1 MRAIG
6 YDNSQEQQL
15 QGDKNKSFAR
25 TGSIWKKWDLHVHTP
40 ESFYHNY
47 PGSQDEA
54 WEGFLADIENL
65 PEDFKVIGIND
76 YVLVDG
82 YERVLKAKRE
92 QGRLKNIDLILPVVE
107 LRLDKFGGVVQGGK
121 SGKAP
126 SSWSRINIHVIFDQ
140 VDPEF
145 IRQQFISAIASSYRL
160 LPGSSGEGKWNSVIS
175 RQSIKA
181 LGAAIID
188 SVPADKRAE
197 YGSPLIEGFN
207 NLNVS
212 LDGLRK
218 ALENEALKGKF
229 IVAVGKTEWENLKWD
244 DHSIAEKKTLI
255 NNADLVFTAAESP
268 EGHAKARAKLKESAV
283 NSNLLD
289 CSDAHWL
296 STSTDKDRIGN
307 CFTWIKADCTF
318 KGLLQAIEEFEDRI
332 FVGDN
337 PPKRQHVELN
347 RTKFIRSVKVLKKE
361 GSKLPETWFDMELPL
376 NPDLVAIIGNKGS
389 GKSALADIIALA
401 GSTKNHP
408 SFSFLNEAR
417 FRDPRTRLAQHFVGT
432 LFWRDGSE
440 TARDLD
446 KDPEPSKVERV
457 KYLPQSYLET
467 LCNELG
473 GGGSKTFDAEL
484 RKIIYSHVPIEDQ
497 LGQPSMDALLNF
509 KVAEIN
515 KAMDALRA
523 RISVVNAEIVDAET
537 RLFPE
542 FKKSLD
548 ERLVAKQAELASLE
562 ESKPKQVE
570 DPNVSPEALEDST
583 QAVTEI
589 DGLEQQLLSL
599 SKEEAGLRDAK
610 FAAAK
615 KQAVARRI
623 AQALT
628 NQKKQ
633 SDTFEGELKQLLGEL
648 GVDIPLSSLFEV
660 RIDAGPVDDVAKA
673 MQVEVDA
680 IDAKLQSA
688 ELGGI
693 LKQREK
699 LSASIADAKSKLGE
713 RQRLFVLYKEEL
725 TKWEKSKAEIRGPA
739 DKQGTIAWLKAEIG
753 SLAALPHRLQRL
765 KAQRADLSKDIHG
778 LIRSMVD
785 EFQRL
790 YLPVQAF
797 VQSADQMDMNLPL
810 EFHVRIEEAGFQD
823 QFLSKLNRQVR
834 GTFSGIDEGNQL
846 LRRML
851 QEASFA
857 EPDDAIAFAEEI
869 DQTLRSDQREG
880 QGDRDTRLAD
890 QLRKGVEAIEILDY
904 IFGLQ
909 YLSPRYS
916 LTYGGQDIGQ
926 LSPGERGLLLLVFYL
941 LVDKDDIPIV
951 IDQPE
956 ENLDNQ
962 TIYKIL
968 VKCIKKAKE
977 RRQVIMVTHN
987 PNLAVV
993 CDAEQIIYAFRN
1005 TEGIRFEYE
1014 AGAIEQPE
1022 IKNRVVQILEGT
1034 EPAFKN
1040 RQSKYRLQ

>member
-1 MRAIG
+1 MPLTLIG
-6 YDNSQEQQL
+6 STW
-15 QGDKNKSFAR
+15 R
-25 TGSIWKKWDLHVHTP
+25 KWDLHVHTP

-54 WEGFLADIENL
+54 WEAFLADIEAL
-65 PEDFKVIGIND
+65 PEEFKAIGIND

-121 SGKAP
+121 EGKAP

-140 VDPEF
+140 VEPEF
-145 IRQQFISAIASSYRL
+145 IRQQFISAIAPSYRL
-160 LPGSSGEGKWNSVIS
+160 LPGSAGEGKWNSVIS
-175 RQSIKA
+175 RQSIEA
-181 LGAAIID
+181 LGVAIIE

-212 LDGLRK
+212 ADGFRK

-255 NNADLVFTAAESP
+255 NGADLVFTASESP
-268 EGHAKARAKLKESAV
+268 EDYAKARAKLKESGV
-283 NSNLLD
+283 NSKLLD

-296 STSTDKDRIGN
+296 SASGDKDRIGN
-307 CFTWIKADCTF
+307 CFNWIKADCTF
-318 KGLLQAIEEFEDRI
+318 KGLLQAIEEFDDRVY
-332 FVGDN
+332 VGDN
-337 PPKRQHVELN
+337 PPKRHQVDLN
-347 RTKFIRSVKVLKKE
+347 RTKFIRSVKVAKKE
-361 GSKLPETWFDMELPL
+361 GAKLADTWFNMELPL
-376 NPDLVAIIGNKGS
+376 NPDLVAVIGNKGS

-401 GSTKNHP
+401 GNTKNHR

-417 FRDPRTRLAQHFVGT
+417 FRDPRAKLAQHFVGT
-432 LFWRDGSE
+432 LAWHDGSE
-440 TARDLD
+440 TPQDLD
-446 KDPEPSKVERV
+446 KDPEPSSVERV

-473 GGGSKTFDAEL
+473 AGGSATFDAEL
-484 RKIIYSHVPIEDQ
+484 RKIIYSHVPPEDQ
-497 LGQPSMDALLNF
+497 LGQPSMDALLKF

-515 KAMDALRA
+515 KAMEALRGQIA
-523 RISVVNAEIVDAET
+523 ALNVEVLDAEGQ
-537 RLFPE
+537 LFPE
-542 FKKSLD
+542 FKKG
-548 ERLVAKQAELASLE
+548 LVEQLAAKKAELASLDE
-562 ESKPKQVE
+562 AKPKPVE
-570 DPNVSPEALEDST
+570 DPNASPEALEDSK
-583 QAVTEI
+583 QAAAAI
-589 DGLEQQLLSL
+589 DSLEQQLQAVG
-599 SKEEAGLRDAK
+599 KEETGLREAK
-610 FAAAK
+610 SAAAK
-615 KQAVARRI
+615 KLAVARRI
-623 AQALT
+623 VQALA

-633 SDTFEGELKQLLGEL
+633 SDGFEGELKQLLTEL
-648 GVDIPLSSLFEV
+648 GVEISIRSMFEV
-660 RIDAGPVDDVAKA
+660 RVDAKPADDVAKS
-673 MQVEVDA
+673 MQAEIDT

-688 ELGGI
+688 EPDSI
-693 LKQREK
+693 LKRREE
-699 LSASIADAKSKLGE
+699 LSASIAEAKSKLGE

-725 TKWEKSKAEIRGPA
+725 ARWGKSRAEIMGPA
-739 DKQGTIAWLKAEIG
+739 DKQGTIAWLESEIA
-753 SLAALPHRLQRL
+753 SLATLPDRLKEL
-765 KAQRADLSKDIHG
+765 KAQRVELSKEIHE
-778 LIRSMVD
+778 LIRSMVN

-797 VQSADQMDMNLPL
+797 VQSAGQMDMNLPL

-823 QFLSKLNRQVR
+823 QFLGKLNRQVR
-834 GTFSGIDEGNQL
+834 GTFSGVDESNQL
-846 LRRML
+846 LRRTL
-851 QEASFA
+851 QEASFV
-857 EPDDAIAFAEEI
+857 ESNDAVAFAEKI
-869 DQTLRSDQREG
+869 DQSLRSDQREG
-880 QGDRDTRLAD
+880 QDGRETRLSD
-890 QLRKGVEAIEILDY
+890 QLRKGVEATEVLDY
-904 IFGLQ
+904 IFGLE
-909 YLSPRYS
+909 YLQPRYS

-1040 RQSKYRLQ
+1040 RQSKYRLL

>member
-1 MRAIG
+1 MPLA
-6 YDNSQEQQL
+6 L
-15 QGDKNKSFAR
+15 
-25 TGSIWKKWDLHVHTP
+25 TGSTWKKWDLHVHTP

-47 PGSQDEA
+47 PGTREEA
-54 WEGFLADIENL
+54 WEAFLKDIENL
-65 PEDFKVIGIND
+65 PEEFKVIGIND

-92 QGRLKNIDLILPVVE
+92 QGRLQNIDLILPVVE

-121 SGKAP
+121 KGNAP
-126 SSWSRINIHVIFDQ
+126 SSWSRINIHIIFDQ
-140 VDPEF
+140 VDAEF
-145 IRQQFISAIASSYRL
+145 IRQQFISAIAPSYRL
-160 LPGSSGEGKWNSVIS
+160 LPGSTGEGRWNSVIS
-175 RQSIKA
+175 RQSIEA
-181 LGAAIID
+181 LGAAIIE
-188 SVPADKRAE
+188 SAPADKRAE
-197 YGSPLIEGFN
+197 YGSPLVEGFN

-212 LDGLRK
+212 ADGLHK
-218 ALENEALKGKF
+218 ALANDALKGKF
-229 IVAVGKTEWENLKWD
+229 VVAVGKTEWENLKWD

-255 NNADLVFTAAESP
+255 NSADLVFTAAESP
-268 EGHAKARAKLKESAV
+268 EDHAKARAKLRESGV

-296 STSTDKDRIGN
+296 SASTDKDRIGN
-307 CFTWIKADCTF
+307 CFTWIKADSTF
-318 KGLLQAIEEFEDRI
+318 RGLLQSIEEFEDRI

-347 RTKFIRSVKVLKKE
+347 RTKFVRSVKVAKKE
-361 GSKLPETWFDMELPL
+361 DSKLADTWFEMELPL
-376 NPDLVAIIGNKGS
+376 NSDLVAIIGNKGS

-401 GSTKNHP
+401 GNTKNHR
-408 SFSFLNEAR
+408 SFSFLNETR
-417 FRDPRTRLAQHFVGT
+417 FREPRAKLAQHFVGT
-432 LFWRDGSE
+432 LAWHDGSK
-440 TARDLD
+440 TLRDLD
-446 KDPEPSKVERV
+446 KDPESSSVERV
-457 KYLPQSYLET
+457 KYLPQSYLDT

-473 GGGSKTFDAEL
+473 TGGSETFDAEL
-484 RKIIYSHVPIEDQ
+484 RKIIYSHVPVEDQ
-497 LGQPSMDALLNF
+497 LDQPSMDALLNF

-515 KAMDALRA
+515 KAMKALRD
-523 RISVVNAEIVDAET
+523 RMSLVNAEIVGADA

-542 FKKSLD
+542 FKKGLE
-548 ERLVAKQAELASLE
+548 ERLAAKRAELASLE

-570 DPNVSPEALEDST
+570 DPNASPEALEESK
-583 QAVTEI
+583 QAAARI
-589 DGLEQQLLSL
+589 DGLEEQLQAVG
-599 SKEEAGLRDAK
+599 KEEADLREAK
-610 FAAAK
+610 STAAK
-615 KQAVARRI
+615 KQAVAQRV
-623 AQALT
+623 AQALA

-633 SDTFEGELKQLLGEL
+633 CNVFEGELKQLLGEL
-648 GVDIPLSSLFEV
+648 GVEIPITALFEV
-660 RIDAGPVDDVAKA
+660 RIDAKPVDEVAKA
-673 MQVEVDA
+673 MQAEIEA
-680 IDAKLQSA
+680 IDGELQST
-688 ELGGI
+688 ESGGI
-693 LKQREK
+693 LKKREEI
-699 LSASIADAKSKLGE
+699 SASIANAKSKLGE
-713 RQRLFVLYKEEL
+713 RERLFVLYKEAL
-725 TKWEKSKAEIRGPA
+725 VQWEKSKVEIIGA
-739 DKQGTIAWLKAEIG
+739 SDKQGTVAWLEAEIG
-753 SLAALPHRLQRL
+753 LLASLPDRLQEL
-765 KAQRADLSKDIHG
+765 KAQRAGLSKEIHA

-790 YLPVQAF
+790 YQPVQAF
-797 VQSADQMDMNLPL
+797 VRSAGQMDMNLPL
-810 EFHVRIEEAGFQD
+810 EFHVRIEEAGFLD
-823 QFLSKLNRQVR
+823 LFLAKLNRQVR
-834 GTFSGIDEGNQL
+834 GTFSGIDESNQL

-857 EPDDAIAFAEEI
+857 EPDDAFVFAEKI
-869 DQTLRSDQREG
+869 DQATRFDQREG
-880 QGDRDTRLAD
+880 QEGRETRLTD
-890 QLRKGVEAIEILDY
+890 QLRKGVEATEVLDY
-904 IFGLQ
+904 IFGLE

-916 LTYGGQDIGQ
+916 LTYDGQDIGQ

-1005 TEGIRFEYE
+1005 TEGVRFEYE

-1022 IKNRVVQILEGT
+1022 IKNRVVEILEGT

>member
-1 MRAIG
+1 MPLA
-6 YDNSQEQQL
+6 L
-15 QGDKNKSFAR
+15 P
-25 TGSIWKKWDLHVHTP
+25 GSTWKKWDLHVHTP
-40 ESFYHNY
+40 DSFYHNY
-47 PGSQDEA
+47 PGTYEEA
-54 WEGFLADIENL
+54 WEAFLKDIENL
-65 PEDFKVIGIND
+65 PDEFKVIGIND

-82 YERVLKAKRE
+82 YDRVLRAKRE

-121 SGKAP
+121 SGNTP

-140 VDPEF
+140 VEPEF
-145 IRQQFISAIASSYRL
+145 IRQQFISAIAPSYRL
-160 LPGSSGEGKWNSVIS
+160 LPGSTGEGKWNAVIS
-175 RQSIKA
+175 RQSIEA
-181 LGAAIID
+181 LGTAIIE
-188 SVPADKRAE
+188 SVPADKRGA

-212 LDGLRK
+212 TDGLRR
-218 ALENEALKGKF
+218 ALDNEVLKGKF

-255 NNADLVFTAAESP
+255 NTADLVFTAAEAP
-268 EGHAKARAKLKESAV
+268 ENHTKARIKLREAGV
-283 NSNLLD
+283 NANLLD

-296 STSTDKDRIGN
+296 STSADKDRIGN

-318 KGLLQAIEEFEDRI
+318 KGLLQAIEEFGDRI

-347 RTKFIRSVKVLKKE
+347 RTKFIRSVKVAKKD
-361 GSKLPETWFDMELPL
+361 GSKLADTWFAMELPL

-401 GSTKNHP
+401 GNTKNHR
-408 SFSFLNEAR
+408 SFSFLNDAR
-417 FRDPRTRLAQHFVGT
+417 FRDPRARLAQHFVGT
-432 LFWRDGSE
+432 LAWRDGSE
-440 TARDLD
+440 IPRDLD
-446 KDPEPSKVERV
+446 KDPEPSSVERV

-473 GGGSKTFDAEL
+473 AGGSATFDTEL
-484 RKIIYSHVPIEDQ
+484 RKIIYSHVPVEDQ
-497 LGQPSMDALLNF
+497 LGQPSMDALLKF

-515 KAMDALRA
+515 KAMEALRA
-523 RISVVNAEIVDAET
+523 RISAVNIDIVGADA

-542 FKKSLD
+542 FKKGLE
-548 ERLVAKQAELASLE
+548 ERLVAKRAELASIE
-562 ESKPKQVE
+562 ESKPKQIE
-570 DPNVSPEALEDST
+570 DPSASPEALEESK
-583 QAVTEI
+583 QAAAKI
-589 DGLEQQLLSL
+589 DGFEQQLQAVGN
-599 SKEEAGLRDAK
+599 EEARLREAK
-610 FAAAK
+610 SVAAK
-615 KQAVARRI
+615 RQAVARRI
-623 AQALT
+623 AQSLA

-633 SDTFEGELKQLLGEL
+633 CDAFKGELKQLMGEL
-648 GVDIPLSSLFEV
+648 GVEISITSLFEV
-660 RIDAGPVDDVAKA
+660 RIDAKPVDDVAKA
-673 MQVEVDA
+673 MQVQ
-680 IDAKLQSA
+680 IDVIDGKLQSA
-688 ELGGI
+688 EPDSL
-693 LKQREK
+693 LKRREAI
-699 LSASIADAKSKLGE
+699 SASIADAKSKLGE

-725 TKWEKSKAEIRGPA
+725 AKWAQSKAEIIGPA
-739 DKQGTIAWLKAEIG
+739 DMPGTIAWLESEIG
-753 SLAALPHRLQRL
+753 SLAMLPDRLEGL
-765 KAQRADLSKDIHG
+765 KVQRAELCKEIHG

-797 VQSADQMDMNLPL
+797 VKSAGQMDMNLPL
-810 EFHVRIEEAGFQD
+810 EFHVRIEEAGFLD
-823 QFLSKLNRQVR
+823 QFLGKLNRQVR
-834 GTFSGIDEGNQL
+834 GTFSGVDESNQL

-851 QEASFA
+851 QEANFA
-857 EPDDAIAFAEEI
+857 EPDDALAFAERI
-869 DQTLRSDQREG
+869 DQAMRSDQREG
-880 QGDRDTRLAD
+880 QEGRETRLID
-890 QLRKGVEAIEILDY
+890 QLRKGVEATEVLNY
-904 IFGLQ
+904 IFGLE

-1005 TEGIRFEYE
+1005 SEGVRFEYE

>member
-1 MRAIG
+1 MPLA
-6 YDNSQEQQL
+6 L
-15 QGDKNKSFAR
+15 L
-25 TGSIWKKWDLHVHTP
+25 GSTWKKWDLHVHTP
-40 ESFYHNY
+40 DSFYHNY
-47 PGSQDEA
+47 PGTDEEA
-54 WEGFLADIENL
+54 WEAFLKDVENL
-65 PEDFKVIGIND
+65 PEEFKVIGIND

-82 YERVLKAKRE
+82 YAKVLKAKQD

-121 SGKAP
+121 SGNAP

-145 IRQQFISAIASSYRL
+145 IRQQFISAIAPSYRL
-160 LPGSSGEGKWNSVIS
+160 LPGATAEGKWNSVIS
-175 RQSIKA
+175 RQSIEA
-181 LGAAIID
+181 LGAAIIE
-188 SVPADKRAE
+188 SAPADKRGA

-212 LDGLRK
+212 ADGLRK
-218 ALENEALKGKF
+218 ALENESLKGKF

-255 NNADLVFTAAESP
+255 NTADLVFTAAETP
-268 EGHAKARAKLKESAV
+268 EDHAKASAKLCEAGV

-296 STSTDKDRIGN
+296 STSADKDRIGN

-318 KGLLQAIEEFEDRI
+318 KGLLQAIEEFGDRV

-347 RTKFIRSVKVLKKE
+347 RTKFIRSVKVAKKE
-361 GSKLPETWFDMELPL
+361 GSKLTDTWFDMELPL

-401 GSTKNHP
+401 GNTKNHR
-408 SFSFLNEAR
+408 SFSFLNDAR
-417 FRDPRTRLAQHFVGT
+417 FRDPRARLAQHFVGT
-432 LFWRDGSE
+432 LVWRDGSE
-440 TARDLD
+440 IPRDLD
-446 KDPEPSKVERV
+446 KDPEPSSVERV

-473 GGGSKTFDAEL
+473 AGGSATFDTEL
-484 RKIIYSHVPIEDQ
+484 RKIIYSHVPAEEQ
-497 LGQPSMDALLNF
+497 LGQPSMDALLKF

-515 KAMDALRA
+515 KAMEALRA
-523 RISVVNAEIVDAET
+523 RISAVNIDIVGTDA

-542 FKKSLD
+542 FRKGLE
-548 ERLVAKQAELASLE
+548 ERLAAKRAELASLE

-570 DPNVSPEALEDST
+570 DPNASPEALDESK
-583 QAVTEI
+583 QAAAKI
-589 DGLEQQLLSL
+589 DGLEQQLQAVGN
-599 SKEEAGLRDAK
+599 EETGLREAK
-610 FAAAK
+610 SAAAK
-615 KQAVARRI
+615 RQAVARRI
-623 AQALT
+623 AQALA

-633 SDTFEGELKQLLGEL
+633 NDAFEGELKQLLGEL
-648 GVDIPLSSLFEV
+648 GVEIPISSLFEA
-660 RIDAGPVDDVAKA
+660 RIDAKPVDDVAKA
-673 MQVEVDA
+673 MQVEIDA
-680 IDAKLQSA
+680 IDGKLQSA
-688 ELGGI
+688 EPDSL
-693 LKQREK
+693 LKRREEI
-699 LSASIADAKSKLGE
+699 SASIADAKSKLGE

-725 TKWEKSKAEIRGPA
+725 VSWEQSKAEILGPA
-739 DKQGTIAWLKAEIG
+739 EKQGTIAWLESEIG
-753 SLAALPHRLQRL
+753 SLAMLPDRLQRL
-765 KAQRADLSKDIHG
+765 KVQRAELSKEIHG

-790 YLPVQAF
+790 YMPVQAF
-797 VQSADQMDMNLPL
+797 VKSAGQMDMNLPL
-810 EFHVRIEEAGFQD
+810 EFHVRIEEAGFLD
-823 QFLSKLNRQVR
+823 QFLGKLNRQVR
-834 GTFSGIDEGNQL
+834 GTFSGVDESNQL

-851 QEASFA
+851 QEANFA
-857 EPDDAIAFAEEI
+857 EPGDALAFAEKI
-869 DQTLRSDQREG
+869 DQAMRSDQREG
-880 QGDRDTRLAD
+880 QGGREMRLAD
-890 QLRKGVEAIEILDY
+890 QLRKGVEATEVLDD
-904 IFGLQ
+904 IFGLE

-1005 TEGIRFEYE
+1005 TEGVRFVYE